1 MCGVC
6 CNAQAFFCICDQY
19 SDVAYVI
26 RLVNAGHQMLIVAR
40 INRSSLFGEL
50 EPIKEVD
57 DSCRN
62 PLLYFIHSFLQKN
75 V

>member
-1 MCGVC
+1 
-6 CNAQAFFCICDQY
+6 
-19 SDVAYVI
+19 
-26 RLVNAGHQMLIVAR
+26 MLIVAR

-57 DSCRN
+57 DSCQN